1 MGMDAESGRSR
12 REKDA
17 LREDGE
23 ALLTVTDLAVGHE
36 GQPVLSGLNFTVRA
50 GDFWCVLG
58 ENGSGKTTLMRTL
71 LGLCPPIGGSISFGE
86 GLKSG
91 EIGYLPQQTEA
102 QKDFPASVREIVLSG
117 FRGSMGLRPFYSQ
130 GERQRAL
137 ESLARMGIADLGGR
151 SFRELSGGQ
160 KQRVLLARALC
171 AARRLL
177 LLDEPLTGLDAV
189 ASAHMHDLLKGL
201 NEEGVAIIMISHSIA
216 DSLRLASHILFIGG
230 AFFCG
235 SRNGFAASEAGRFLS
250 GLESGM
256 KAEGR

>member
-1 MGMDAESGRSR
+1 MNGGPMISVPSGTAEGAEGSTDVLLEVSG
-12 REKDA
+12 
-17 LREDGE
+17 
-23 ALLTVTDLAVGHE
+23 LAVGHE
-36 GQPVLSGLNFTVRA
+36 GQAVLSGLDFTVRA
-50 GDFWCVLG
+50 GEFWCVLG

-71 LGLCPPIGGSISFGE
+71 LGLCRPLGGSIRFGDA
-86 GLKSG
+86 LKSG

-102 QKDFPASVREIVLSG
+102 QKDFPASVQEIVLSG
-117 FRGSMGLRPFYSQ
+117 FRGAMGLRPFHSR

-137 ESLARMGIADLGGR
+137 ENMDRMGIADLRDR

-189 ASAHMHDLLKGL
+189 ASAHMHELLKGL
-201 NEEGVAIIMISHSIA
+201 NREGVAIIMISHSIA

-235 SRNGFAASEAGRFLS
+235 TRSGFAASAAGRFLS
-250 GLESGM
+250 GLESEM
-256 KAEGR
+256 KAEGQ